1 MRSFSL
7 VLLRRL
13 LFRPSLQSCNPN
25 SSSPHPSHSTPRLTL
40 YDHLSNDTLS
50 KLERIL
56 LHSLEHEPAKG
67 VRHKAV
73 DTVCDLAN
81 EGMKRGRPW
90 HALQIVVFSIAAAAG
105 AGEGHG
111 QAPLDPGVP
120 PSRYLREAA
129 FRVFAGCPNLVVD
142 LQTDAVLAVFQRGL
156 QDAFSVEVRCL
167 VGTRALILIL
177 CTTGSTCRVARICC
191 VSHRSGRSAPTIPTS
206 LPYARNSARTRST
219 HRPHYTHNDAF
230 AHAFT
235 RRRIAVVLLTLV

>member
-13 LFRPSLQSCNPN
+13 LFRPSLQPYNPN
-25 SSSPHPSHSTPRLTL
+25 SSSPHPSHNTLSAPRPTL

-105 AGEGHG
+105 AGDGHG
-111 QAPLDPGVP
+111 QSPLDPSVP
-120 PSRYLREAA
+120 PSRYLRESA

-167 VGTRALILIL
+167 AW
-177 CTTGSTCRVARICC
+177 
-191 VSHRSGRSAPTIPTS
+191 H
-206 LPYARNSARTRST
+206 
-219 HRPHYTHNDAF
+219 
-230 AHAFT
+230 AH
-235 RRRIAVVLLTLV
+235 